1 MPSVQ
6 VVKARPDGYQLQA
19 LELAE
24 GASVADALAAAGLQ
38 VPGPEFVAVAVHGV
52 LVRPAQL
59 LNEGDRI
66 ELLRPLLADPKENRR
81 RRARGGQ

>member
-6 VVKARPDGYQLQA
+6 IVQAQPDGYQLQQ
-19 LELAE
+19 LELAD
-24 GASVADALAAAGLQ
+24 GASVADALAQAGLQ
-38 VPGPEFVAVAVHGV
+38 LPGDGFVAVAVHGV
-52 LVRPAQL
+52 LARPAQL